1 MKKKGGTGCFF
12 QCLSRVINYFVKQLH
27 VRKIATDLPTMIEI
41 VMILVVGVLGPKE
54 KKPNC

>member
-1 MKKKGGTGCFF
+1 MKKRVGLGVFF